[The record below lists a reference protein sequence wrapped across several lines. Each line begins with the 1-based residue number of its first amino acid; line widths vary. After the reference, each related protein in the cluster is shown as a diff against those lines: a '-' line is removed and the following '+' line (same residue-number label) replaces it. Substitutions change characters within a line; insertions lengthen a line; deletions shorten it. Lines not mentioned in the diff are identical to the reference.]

1 MIFVTVG
8 SQLRFDRLVCA
19 VDDWAARNKRA
30 DVFAQIG
37 ETRVRPRAMEW
48 TPKLDRARFLE
59 TMARASAV
67 VSHAGTGTIITAL
80 ELGTPLIVLPRRA
93 SLGETR
99 NDHQIA
105 TARCFQAAGL
115 LRAAHDEHE
124 LVSALDAIDRLTRP
138 PEITAAASPELI
150 DAVRTF
156 LAAG

>member
-1 MIFVTVG
+1 LIFVTVG
-8 SQLRFDRLVCA
+8 SQLRFDRLVRA
-19 VDDWAARNKRA
+19 VDDWAASKKRV

-37 ETRVRPRAMEW
+37 DTRMRPRAMQW
-48 TPKLDRARFLE
+48 TQKLDRDRFLE
-59 TMARASAV
+59 TMAGASAV

-80 ELGTPLIVLPRRA
+80 ELGKPLLVLPRRA

-105 TARCFQAAGL
+105 TARCFQAAGFL
-115 LRAAHDEHE
+115 SAAYDEHE
-124 LVSALDAIDRLTRP
+124 LTWALDEIDRLTRP

-150 DAVRTF
+150 EAVRTF